1 MLQSIGSQGVRHDLA
16 TNNNK
21 QVSDY
26 GAKGSGGSRGPQS
39 QPQGAGRVWGPW
51 GGALGLGT
59 TWAGSAE
66 VLGQAGLRLPNE
78 GCP

>member
-1 MLQSIGSQGVRHDLA
+1 MEPREAEGP
-16 TNNNK
+16 
-21 QVSDY
+21 
-26 GAKGSGGSRGPQS
+26 GGHSHNPKVQEGC
-39 QPQGAGRVWGPW
+39 
-51 GGALGLGT
+51 GALGLGT